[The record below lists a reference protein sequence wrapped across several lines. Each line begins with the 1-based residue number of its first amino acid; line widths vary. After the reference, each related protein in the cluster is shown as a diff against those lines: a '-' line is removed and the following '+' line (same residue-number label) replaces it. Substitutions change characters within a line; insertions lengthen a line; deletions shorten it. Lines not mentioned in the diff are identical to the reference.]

1 MPINVLRGP
10 PGGGKSQ
17 FLKENAEGD
26 IHLDTT
32 TIVVAL
38 LGLTRDEDGVYCE
51 RLDDEKG
58 LKVGQYMKW
67 AGLRFAAKENI
78 DSWFTIANS
87 APEAV
92 EKVRAVVEENGGK
105 FGRVHTIDPGID
117 EVMGRLAFKLRDY
130 GVEAVD
136 DLDDGLSEE
145 CRKAVA
151 KWYGSR
157 AAIDAAA
164 ARLKLAGS
172 WSRPGGAPSSSR
184 PIRRGR

>member
-1 MPINVLRGP
+1 MIRLLRGP

-17 FLKENAEGD
+17 WLKENAEDD

-32 TIVVAL
+32 SIWSSI
-38 LGLTRDEDGVYCE
+38 LGITRDPDGLYRE
-51 RLDDEKG
+51 RLDDERAMRMA
-58 LKVGQYMKW
+58 QYMKW

-92 EKVRAVVEENGGK
+92 EKVRAVVEEVGGE
-105 FGRVHTIDPGID
+105 FGRVQTLDPGID
-117 EVMGRLAFKLRDY
+117 TVMGRLSFKLRDY
-130 GVEAVD
+130 GVESVD

-184 PIRRGR
+184 PARRGR